1 MKKRIVVALL
11 VFAAAALIV
20 LPVLA
25 ADLHFLLL
33 RDLPGLIWNPI
44 EGWLLVVADQRVRQF
59 YFLLLAATALGLVWI
74 LVSGNYLKYQSDMQQ
89 ITPEISTPC
98 AAGQGQ
104 FGSARWMRR
113 EEFGRFFTAW
123 KIDTKDSTFH
133 ALIQAGTAD
142 RKEVHDAKDIQIS

>member
-1 MKKRIVVALL
+1 MKKRIIIALA

-33 RDLPGLIWNPI
+33 RNLPGLVWNPI

-89 ITPEISTPC
+89 ITPDIQTPC

-104 FGSARWMRR
+104 FGSARWMRP
-113 EEFGRFFTAW
+113 EQFDRFFTRW
-123 KIDTKDSTFH
+123 KIQTNAPDLD
-133 ALIQAGTAD
+133 ALIRAGLQD
-142 RKEVHDAKDIQIS
+142 KEEVRHAKDIHIR